1 MTIIGS
7 RASTTII
14 NTIDK
19 AEYMLYINQ
28 HSHTYIRQVIV
39 HTRLISQCSS
49 HNCCLQTFLFQGK
62 DIYHTVVLGL
72 KAF

>member
-1 MTIIGS
+1 MAIIGS

-39 HTRLISQCSS
+39 HTRLIS
-49 HNCCLQTFLFQGK
+49 
-62 DIYHTVVLGL
+62 
-72 KAF
+72 